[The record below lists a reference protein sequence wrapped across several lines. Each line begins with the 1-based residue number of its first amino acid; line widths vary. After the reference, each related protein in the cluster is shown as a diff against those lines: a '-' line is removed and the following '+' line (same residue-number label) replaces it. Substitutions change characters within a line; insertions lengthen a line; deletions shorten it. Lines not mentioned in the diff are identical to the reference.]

1 MKRLLALSF
10 ALLSFNSA
18 FAQTGDEVTALLGPV
33 PSDQE
38 LIQLQEKESVQRRIE
53 MGMWDNFNACKY
65 GIRVP
70 DKVTRGTIALTF
82 DDGPNPKTTPVIL
95 DTLKK
100 HGAKATFFVLGG
112 KIAGNETLIRRILNE
127 GHHIA
132 NHSWNHPNFHTL
144 SVVDAK
150 NQIYQTD
157 KALRQFVTPNYLRY
171 PYGNSTCSANE
182 YANSLGYNIVGWNI
196 DTCDWAFANTGR
208 VSDSSNK
215 TCQAPASLR
224 ADYAGYVNHVVAQTN
239 GGVLLMHDIHA
250 NTANS
255 LDRMM
260 TMLEKQGYRFVDLAD
275 TNLFPKLNE
284 Y

>member
-10 ALLSFNSA
+10 AVLSFNTA
-18 FAQTGDEVTALLGPV
+18 FAQTSADLTALLGPV

-38 LIQLQEKESVQRRIE
+38 LILRQEQESIQRRVE
-53 MGMWDNFNACKY
+53 MSQWANVDTCRF

-82 DDGPNPKTTPVIL
+82 DDGPNPKTTPIIL

-100 HGAKATFFVLGG
+100 HGAKATFFILGG
-112 KIAGNETLIRRILNE
+112 KVAGNEGLIRRILNE

-132 NHSWNHPNFHTL
+132 NHSYNHPNFHKL

-157 KALRQFVTPNYLRY
+157 KLLRQFTTPNYLRY
-171 PYGNSTCSANE
+171 PYGNSTCAAND

-196 DTCDWAFANTGR
+196 DTCDWAFANTGS
-208 VSDSSNK
+208 VSDASNK
-215 TCQAPASLR
+215 TCQAPSSLR
-224 ADYAGYVNHVVAQTN
+224 SDYAGYVNHVVGQTN
-239 GGVLLMHDIHA
+239 GGVLLMHDIHM
-250 NTANS
+250 NTASS
-255 LDRMM
+255 LDRLM
-260 TMLEKQGYRFVDLAD
+260 TKLENQGYRFVDLAD
-275 TNLFPKLNE
+275 TNLFPRLNE